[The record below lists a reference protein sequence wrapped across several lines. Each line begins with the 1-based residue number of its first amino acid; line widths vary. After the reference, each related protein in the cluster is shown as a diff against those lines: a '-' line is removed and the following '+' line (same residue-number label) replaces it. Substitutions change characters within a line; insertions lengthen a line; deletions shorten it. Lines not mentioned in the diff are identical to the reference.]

1 MLLEIVFPPLLQY
14 VLDDVDDAHLLFSL
28 FHYPP
33 ALAIFVSALVLLNR
47 EIQNLSS
54 LSYFRLQKQRFSDIC
69 RYFFFSRSLSLSLSL
84 VVMVQKLVVRI
95 FCSLLLLC
103 TPD

>member
-69 RYFFFSRSLSLSLSL
+69 RYFFSFFLALSLSL

>member
-69 RYFFFSRSLSLSLSL
+69 RYFFSFFLALSLSRCNGPKTRRSDILQPTLTLYS
-84 VVMVQKLVVRI
+84 
-95 FCSLLLLC
+95 
-103 TPD
+103 